1 MKPKPVV
8 LVVLDGW
15 GVAEG
20 SADNAIFQ
28 GKTPNFDS
36 WMQTRPHA
44 LVETSAEHVGLPSGQ
59 MGNSEVGHTNLGAGR
74 IVYQDFTRIN
84 KAIADGEFLT
94 NKPLLQAVDSAVSK
108 SGAVHIM
115 GLLSPGGVHSH
126 TDHILAA
133 VAVAKNAGAQNIY
146 IHGIL
151 DGRDTPPRSAIEFV
165 GDFIAGLDKIG
176 AGRIVSLS
184 GRYYA
189 MDRDNRWDRVQK
201 AYDLYTLGEG
211 EQGEDPILAIKAAY
225 ANDLNDEF
233 MLPTKIGPKDSPAI
247 CIESGDAVLMMN
259 FRADRVRE
267 LSHAFLDPATG
278 VDSFTG
284 FNRREQPEL
293 SAYFCLTKYDETLK
307 GVLVGYPP
315 EQPKHIL
322 GEVVSR
328 LGLKQLRGAETEK
341 YAHVTYFFNGGL
353 EEAFLGEDRLLVA
366 SPEVA
371 TYDLQ
376 PEMSAVELTDQ
387 MLAKIDDGQYDL
399 VVMNYANAD
408 MVGHTGK
415 MDAAITAV
423 ETVDKCLGR
432 LAEHILAMGGE
443 LLITADHGN
452 ADMMQKASTGQPH
465 TAHTNNPAP
474 LIFLGRKAEL
484 KNGRLCDVAPTLLK
498 IMAIEQPAQMSGHSL
513 LQFV

>member
-1 MKPKPVV
+1 MRPKPVV

-15 GVAEG
+15 GVGED
-20 SADNAIFQ
+20 SADNAVFQ
-28 GKTPNFDS
+28 GRTPNFDS
-36 WMQTRPHA
+36 WMQTMPHA
-44 LVETSAEHVGLPSGQ
+44 LVETSGQYVGLPSGQ

-84 KAIADGEFLT
+84 KAITDGEFFE
-94 NKPLLQAVDSAVSK
+94 NRPLLQAIDSAIAK
-108 SGAVHIM
+108 GGAVHIM

-126 TDHILAA
+126 TDHLLAA
-133 VAVAKNAGAQNIY
+133 VKVAKNAGVKNIY

-211 EQGEDPILAIKAAY
+211 EHGEDPLVAIKGSY
-225 ANDLNDEF
+225 ANDINDEF
-233 MLPTKIGPKDSPAI
+233 MLPTKIGAKSSPAI
-247 CIESGDAVLMMN
+247 CIESGDAVIMMN

-267 LSHAFLDPATG
+267 ISHAFLDPASG
-278 VDSFTG
+278 ADSFTG
-284 FNRREQPEL
+284 FTRRAQPEL
-293 SAYFCLTKYDETLK
+293 SAYFCLTKYDATLE
-307 GVLVGYPP
+307 GVLIGYPP
-315 EQPKHIL
+315 EQPTHIL
-322 GEVVSR
+322 GEEISR
-328 LGLKQLRGAETEK
+328 LGLRQLRGAETEK

-353 EEAFLGEDRLLVA
+353 EEAFPGEERLLVA
-366 SPEVA
+366 SPNVA

-376 PEMSAVELTDQ
+376 PQMSAIELTDQ
-387 MLAKIDDGQYDL
+387 MLAKIDDGKYDL

-408 MVGHTGK
+408 MVGHTGNI
-415 MDAAITAV
+415 DAAITAV
-423 ETVDKCLGR
+423 ETVDSCLGR
-432 LAEHILAMGGE
+432 LAEHVLAMGGE

-452 ADMMQKASTGQPH
+452 ADMMLKASTGQPH

-474 LIFLGRKAEL
+474 LIYLGRKAEL
-484 KNGRLCDVAPTLLK
+484 QNGRLCDVAPTLLTL
-498 IMAIEQPAQMSGHSL
+498 MSIEQPGQMSGQSL
-513 LQFV
+513 LRFL

>member
-1 MKPKPVV
+1 MRPKPVV

-15 GVAEG
+15 GVGED
-20 SADNAIFQ
+20 SADNAVFQ
-28 GKTPNFDS
+28 GKTPNFDG

-44 LVETSAEHVGLPSGQ
+44 LVETSGVHVGLPSGQ

-84 KAIADGEFLT
+84 KAIADGEFLK
-94 NKPLLQAVDSAVSK
+94 NRPLLQAVDSAIAK
-108 SGAVHIM
+108 EGAVHIM

-126 TDHILAA
+126 TDHLLAA
-133 VAVAKNAGAQNIY
+133 VVVAKNAGVKNIY

-211 EQGEDPILAIKAAY
+211 EQGDDPILAIKEAY
-225 ANDLNDEF
+225 ANDINDEF
-233 MLPTKIGPKDSPAI
+233 MLPTQIGPKSSNAI
-247 CIESGDAVLMMN
+247 RIESGDAIIMMN

-267 LSHAFLDPATG
+267 ISHAFLDPATG
-278 VDSFTG
+278 GDSFTG
-284 FNRREQPEL
+284 FTRRAQPEL
-293 SAYFCLTKYDETLK
+293 SAYFCLTQYDDALK
-307 GVLVGYPP
+307 NVLIGYPP

-322 GEVVSR
+322 GEEVSR
-328 LGLKQLRGAETEK
+328 LGLTQLRGAETEK

-353 EEAFLGEDRLLVA
+353 EEPFPGEERLLVA
-366 SPEVA
+366 SPNVA

-376 PEMSAVELTDQ
+376 PQMSAVELTDQ
-387 MLAKIDDGQYDL
+387 ILAKIDANQYDL

-415 MDAAITAV
+415 LDAAITAV
-423 ETVDKCLGR
+423 ETVDSCLGR

-452 ADMMQKASTGQPH
+452 ADMMLKAATGQPH

-474 LIFLGRKAEL
+474 LIYLGRKAEL
-484 KNGRLCDVAPTLLK
+484 QNGSLCDVAPTLLT
-498 IMAIEQPAQMSGHSL
+498 IMSIEQPAQMSGRSL
-513 LQFV
+513 LRFV